1 VRRRRRGRGG
11 SVTVPVA
18 GSESVSGH
26 SLRCCALLQV
36 WTRSHRGGR
45 DVRGG
50 SEDAS
55 RQEKTETVPCE
66 ETVAADP
73 FPD

>member
-1 VRRRRRGRGG
+1 MVYQ
-11 SVTVPVA
+11 T
-18 GSESVSGH
+18 H
-26 SLRCCALLQV
+26 
-36 WTRSHRGGR
+36 RSHRGGR

-50 SEDAS
+50 SEDVS

-73 FPD
+73 FPDSDEHSDTHSSRHN